1 MSSDCQRLVADE
13 QLNSSPWSARHEQ
26 SAAGESARG
35 GRRRP
40 PVISRGRCAS
50 AFVEW
55 LGERGRRGRRRRRG
69 PGVDQGPFARRR
81 IAGLPHARHG
91 RRAGCGGGAQLRV
104 ANPGAAYFR
113 ARRAGDR
120 LPGTPT
126 GRRRIPAQGFDS
138 HRDRQGG
145 ARLREGPRR
154 GGALAGRGPRRGDS
168 PARGTRGPG
177 AQRARARGAQSH
189 CVRSKHPRDR
199 SRAICGAVD
208 GKDPRATVV
217 REVGVSDRAAA
228 VAEAMRQRLLD

>member
-138 HRDRQGG
+138 HRDRQGVLDCAKG
-145 ARLREGPRR
+145 RDVVAPSLV
-154 GGALAGRGPRRGDS
+154 GGLAGEIR
-168 PARGTRGPG
+168 
-177 AQRARARGAQSH
+177 QRAAPVAPVLSARE
-189 CVRSKHPRDR
+189 
-199 SRAICGAVD
+199 
-208 GKDPRATVV
+208 
-217 REVGVSDRAAA
+217 REVLNRIACGQSIPAIAAELY
-228 VAEAMRQRLLD
+228 VARRR

>member
-154 GGALAGRGPRRGDS
+154 GGALAGRGASPGRFASARHPWPRCS
-168 PARGTRGPG
+168 
-177 AQRARARGAQSH
+177 ARASARCSIALRAVKASP
-189 CVRSKHPRDR
+189 RSQPSYMWRR
-199 SRAICGAVD
+199 R
-208 GKDPRATVV
+208 R
-217 REVGVSDRAAA
+217 
-228 VAEAMRQRLLD
+228 

>member
-126 GRRRIPAQGFDS
+126 GAAGFLLKDS
-138 HRDRQGG
+138 TRTEIVKAVLDCAKGRDVVAPSLVGG
-145 ARLREGPRR
+145 
-154 GGALAGRGPRRGDS
+154 LAGRFASARHPWPRCS
-168 PARGTRGPG
+168 
-177 AQRARARGAQSH
+177 ARASARCSIALRAVKASP
-189 CVRSKHPRDR
+189 RSQPSYMWRR
-199 SRAICGAVD
+199 R
-208 GKDPRATVV
+208 R
-217 REVGVSDRAAA
+217 
-228 VAEAMRQRLLD
+228 